1 MPVLVMPGFIAGAT
15 FLVIWIIR
23 REFLLSYFWCNID
36 FLASVYLLN
45 NPYIGYRKG
54 STKTNSPPP
63 SALPKARE
71 CGPVAS
77 TKPNL
82 TPAPPLGQPRLY
94 AQESQQYSLV
104 ASNEPDL
111 TPALLGPPPLYAQ
124 QSQQFSTI
132 VVSSE
137 TDIPQLLVQCCPPD
151 GDRGLTNQYYAGQE
165 FDLGGH
171 DKDSDS
177 D

>member
-1 MPVLVMPGFIAGAT
+1 MKHGKKKDEKMPVLVMPGFIAGAT

-23 REFLLSYFWCNID
+23 R
-36 FLASVYLLN
+36 
-45 NPYIGYRKG
+45 YRKG